1 MKRVL
6 CVLLSLFVL
15 PAFALADADLKAMST
30 EDLVQLRFSIDQVIA
45 SRAGTDDAQ
54 VLDMDGVLVTMDYAA
69 LGTVKDVVNGEFVQ
83 KKAIVVFVRV
93 SNSTDNSILVRSS
106 FHVQA
111 SLDGIILPPLI
122 TASESVSFQD
132 GSVFNP
138 YLSASATVRP
148 FAVNMQIGFGFYLPD
163 NAAGT
168 VSIDF
173 IRQWI
178 SNGYGGSLDI
188 DLSGLSI

>member
-111 SLDGIILPPLI
+111 SLDGIILSPLM